1 MKTKAK
7 QIIIALLT
15 IQVVILSCKKKE
27 ETKVEEPVTP
37 TPTPTPV
44 YSTFAT
50 TIAVV
55 DYTAPVNISTA
66 GYTANLS
73 PTTTA
78 IAYIVADSIRIDSL
92 PLAITRTTDIVPSS
106 VTSGTADVCDF
117 NIWNTYTLNSKEF
130 KLKIGAK
137 NELQI
142 FEDGVKIASR
152 PIKMA
157 ATYNQYEFSGGYV
170 TTSPKTSAIPCAD
183 GKRFR
188 VIQ

>member
-7 QIIIALLT
+7 LL
-15 IQVVILSCKKKE
+15 ILSLLALQLIFIGCKKKE
-27 ETKVEEPVTP
+27 ETKTEEPVTP
-37 TPTPTPV
+37 APTPTPV
-44 YSTFAT
+44 YSTFAS

-55 DYTAPVNISTA
+55 DYTAPVNISTS

-78 IAYIVADSIRIDSL
+78 IAYIVADSTRIDSL

-117 NIWNTYTLNSKEF
+117 AIWNTYTLNSKEF

-142 FEDGVKIASR
+142 FEDGVKIVSR

-170 TTSPKTSAIPCAD
+170 TSSPKTSGIPCAD

-188 VIQ
+188 VVQ